1 MKLYIYNLC
10 IFLNAMLQQTVSFK
24 ISVQVDTKPSK
35 YYFPARTM
43 ITAFGLSADLSE
55 SSVDQKSAMSSLFQS
70 HKRSGGELKTAYQVP
85 SIGYYSSC
93 SEFMKLRYTK
103 CIIHDQC
110 LIIKQ

>member
-55 SSVDQKSAMSSLFQS
+55 SSVDQISAMSGLFQS
-70 HKRSGGELKTAYQVP
+70 RKRSGGELKTAYQVA
-85 SIGYYSSC
+85 SVGYYSSC
-93 SEFMKLRYTK
+93 SEFKKLR
-103 CIIHDQC
+103 
-110 LIIKQ
+110 